1 MTFTTGVL
9 KILPSAS
16 KRLAKTRQFS
26 EKIRQINFFRSGS
39 VKKPLLPGT
48 VASRLVL
55 VSSWRSGSSFLS
67 ELLAS
72 HPGSL
77 LQTEPLTTLGIKRIF
92 NVYDQDAYAAYDI
105 VSNILKCNNSAL
117 KGT

>member
-1 MTFTTGVL
+1 M
-9 KILPSAS
+9 
-16 KRLAKTRQFS
+16 
-26 EKIRQINFFRSGS
+26 
-39 VKKPLLPGT
+39 
-48 VASRLVL
+48 
-55 VSSWRSGSSFLS
+55 S

>member
-1 MTFTTGVL
+1 M
-9 KILPSAS
+9 PNAS
-16 KRLAKTRQFS
+16 KQLIKKAIFWKNSWNQL
-26 EKIRQINFFRSGS
+26 FRSGS